1 MRYFLLLLLAVACAP
16 ASCRD
21 QVVAQSTTQADI
33 VLPTVNG
40 QRWHV
45 TLVYAEPATRA
56 DVTMASW
63 LFGHAEVRG
72 VLGSATLHA
81 MSTADPA
88 YEAADAKGR
97 SWQKFAA
104 SLGGSTPM
112 LIVQDPLANRV
123 YTTMAIPK
131 ALNPSGSPVV
141 PLPASADL
149 LADGIQRAAVSW
161 KGFTGRFGILA
172 RPTPKPEADFP
183 PQAIMEAATDMDL
196 SDGGAKPE
204 LLLRLLANRRQ
215 HWCDYQKGK
224 CGPSPGPEPVPDVD
238 VDTSVDLGDLAN
250 QWNQFDQP
258 TPIPVEEPAE
268 DATPP
273 LWFVLV
279 LIFGGMAA
287 ACVAVIGVVGRHV
300 FKPLK

>member
-1 MRYFLLLLLAVACAP
+1 MRYLLLLLAVLAMLIVTGP
-16 ASCRD
+16 
-21 QVVAQSTTQADI
+21 VVAQQADI

-45 TLVYAEPATRA
+45 TLIYSDPSTRA

-63 LFGHAEVRG
+63 LFGHAECRG

-81 MSTADPA
+81 MSTGDPA
-88 YEAADAKGR
+88 FKAADAKGR
-97 SWQKFAA
+97 SWLKFAA
-104 SLGGSTPM
+104 SIGGSTPM

-123 YTTMAIPK
+123 YTTMSIPK
-131 ALNPSGSPVV
+131 AVNPSGSPVV
-141 PLPASADL
+141 PIPASADQL
-149 LADGIQRAAVSW
+149 VDGIQRAAVSW
-161 KGFTGRFGILA
+161 KGFTGRLGILA

-183 PQAIMEAATDMDL
+183 PQAIMEAATRMDL
-196 SDGGAKPE
+196 SEGPDTKPE

-238 VDTSVDLGDLAN
+238 IDTSVDLGDLAN
-250 QWNQFDQP
+250 QWNQFEQP

-268 DATPP
+268 DASPP
-273 LWFVLV
+273 LWFWIVVIVGGFIVAGVAAVGAVGAHVL
-279 LIFGGMAA
+279 
-287 ACVAVIGVVGRHV
+287 
-300 FKPLK
+300 KPLK